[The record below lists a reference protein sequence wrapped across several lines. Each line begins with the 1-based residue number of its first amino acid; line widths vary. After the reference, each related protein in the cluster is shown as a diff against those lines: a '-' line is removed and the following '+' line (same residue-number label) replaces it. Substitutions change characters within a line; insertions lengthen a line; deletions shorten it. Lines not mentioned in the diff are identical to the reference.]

1 MSNKNS
7 YCNVADQIEKNNE
20 EIFKAYYDEIF
31 QEINRSENNLF
42 NTKNEST
49 FLSNENE
56 SQMLRASISTNGSFS
71 AEQVD
76 DFEKLLDNL
85 ISQYE
90 EETESPNKYRETL
103 NFISKYET
111 TKQK

>member
-1 MSNKNS
+1 MSNKTT

-20 EIFKAYYDEIF
+20 QIFKAYYDEIF
-31 QEINRSENNLF
+31 QEINRSEMN
-42 NTKNEST
+42 NTKSGSTTTFSNESP
-49 FLSNENE
+49 
-56 SQMLRASISTNGSFS
+56 MLGASSSASTSIS

-76 DFEKLLDNL
+76 DFEMLLDNL

-90 EETESPNKYRETL
+90 EVENPNLFTNKYEDAL

-111 TKQK
+111 TK